1 MGACN
6 CINKELVR
14 TDAVMDTQRAKELS
28 KLNKKEIIL
37 KIT

>member
-14 TDAVMDTQRAKELS
+14 SDAVMDTQRVKELS
-28 KLNKKEIIL
+28 IL
-37 KIT
+37 IK

>member
-14 TDAVMDTQRAKELS
+14 SDAVMDTQRVKELS
-28 KLNKKEIIL
+28 ISIK
-37 KIT
+37 